1 MDSDSDK
8 NTFLSQLR
16 ERADAASQKLNAKLL
31 NNVEKLKDQFKAKLN
46 FISVVVFIVILII
59 LLFFII
65 IGIYI
70 PTKDIYFTII
80 QYITVFIFFLILL
93 TFYVVNRPIVIKK
106 DEEKE

>member
-8 NTFLSQLR
+8 NTFLSQIR
-16 ERADAASQKLNAKLL
+16 DQADAASQKLNAKLL
-31 NNVEKLKDQFKAKLN
+31 NNLEKIKDQFKAKLN
-46 FISVVVFIVILII
+46 IVSVIVFIVILII

-80 QYITVFIFFLILL
+80 QYITVSIFFLILL
-93 TFYVVNRPIVIKK
+93 TFYIVNRPIVIKRNN
-106 DEEKE
+106 ESE